1 MTALLVACCL
11 LIPAVIGVAAWI
23 FGGREKRPLDPE
35 GQSETL
41 PIAIEQDLRE

>member
-1 MTALLVACCL
+1 MATLLVACCL

-35 GQSETL
+35 VERETP
-41 PIAIEQDLRE
+41 PIAIEHDLRE